1 MKYITGIHALNLN
14 CSLDTFGDWH
24 RSALRWDEIKFNES
38 TNSFFG
44 VYGLEV
50 HDDIPEN
57 LGEFIV
63 ANHIRALLDLL
74 LEGNFAAAQGM
85 NDYFIGNPKYNNE
98 IFSKVM
104 KMKDLAHWDKIKL
117 FMFNEYGSD
126 WLEELQYVGEKFEI
140 EEFAEA
146 EQFAGECL
154 KELSVSEIER
164 VIQRKC
170 VTLSSGWRFSVR
182 DLVDLIKLYN
192 LYKSEVSKEIINNI
206 FDTLENKHID
216 RIKCILENS
225 KTTEFDSEKVLK
237 DLDQLCNEIGLR
249 MER

>member
-24 RSALRWDEIKFNES
+24 QSALRWDKIKFNES
-38 TNSFFG
+38 RNSFFG
-44 VYGLEV
+44 AYGLEV
-50 HDDIPEN
+50 HDDVPEN
-57 LGEFIV
+57 PGEFIV

-104 KMKDLAHWDKIKL
+104 KMKDLTRWDKIKL

-126 WLEELQYVGEKFEI
+126 WAEELQCAGEKFEI
-140 EEFAEA
+140 EEFAEGDEFVA
-146 EQFAGECL
+146 ECL
-154 KELSVSEIER
+154 KGLSILEIER
-164 VIQRKC
+164 IIQRKC
-170 VTLSSGWRFSVR
+170 LTVSKCYFKVKN
-182 DLVDLIKLYN
+182 LVELIKLFN
-192 LYKSEVSKEIINNI
+192 LYKNEISKESMNNI
-206 FDTLENKHID
+206 FSSLEYARVD

-225 KTTEFDSEKVLK
+225 KSTEYDSEKVLK
-237 DLDQLCNEIGLR
+237 DLEQLCDEIGLR
-249 MER
+249 LER